1 MAVSPYFYWHS
12 IGSSRG
18 PNSSEGKE
26 EEEIHIQYMNM
37 KARPGVK
44 KNIQEDCDVTFYDA
58 TSVCSEISF
67 PWNPRSWI
75 LSIAPLS
82 KLDGVGGTKWNCEV
96 TKVPMLEHESS
107 LISIGCI
114 AFWRRLP
121 NWAVLEAYW
130 GIQDAHHNK
139 MLMEDTK
146 HCADRISIRGLL
158 TVKEGEG
165 WSQRALIPPASLSTL
180 GVGGGGFP
188 WRGGCGGLGPMASS
202 ISASA
207 WPHLGP
213 LDERQRARGRMKE
226 HGSEERG
233 IGPNSSGRPH
243 STSLKHS

>member
-1 MAVSPYFYWHS
+1 M
-12 IGSSRG
+12 
-18 PNSSEGKE
+18 
-26 EEEIHIQYMNM
+26 
-37 KARPGVK
+37 
-44 KNIQEDCDVTFYDA
+44 
-58 TSVCSEISF
+58 
-67 PWNPRSWI
+67 
-75 LSIAPLS
+75 
-82 KLDGVGGTKWNCEV
+82 GGTKWNCEV

-121 NWAVLEAYW
+121 DWAVLEAYW

-188 WRGGCGGLGPMASS
+188 WWGGCGGLGPMASWAPWQVQYLHLLDH
-202 ISASA
+202 ISAPSMRGSVPVAGWRSMAQRSA
-207 WPHLGP
+207 GLGP
-213 LDERQRARGRMKE
+213 ALQADLTAPHWNIHKVLAAWRRWDTGRHLIHSWSPLHELDPKLLLNQGECDNPTHTAHQPTAPGLWRDLSGFCRSCPLTGSLLGGSAR
-226 HGSEERG
+226 
-233 IGPNSSGRPH
+233 NA
-243 STSLKHS
+243 